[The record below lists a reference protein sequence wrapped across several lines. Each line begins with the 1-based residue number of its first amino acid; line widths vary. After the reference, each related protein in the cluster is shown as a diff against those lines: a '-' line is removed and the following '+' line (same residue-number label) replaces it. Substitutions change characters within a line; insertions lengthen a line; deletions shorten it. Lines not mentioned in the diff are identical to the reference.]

1 MAETEEEVSE
11 AVVAVEI
18 VEVEEAEDL
27 EEEVA
32 VVAVEAFREVHPREL
47 YVLPHIPALSKMTL
61 CAVQSPKRR
70 CHC

>member
-1 MAETEEEVSE
+1 MAEIEEEVSE
-11 AVVAVEI
+11 AVAAVVEI
-18 VEVEEAEDL
+18 VEEDL

-70 CHC
+70 YHC